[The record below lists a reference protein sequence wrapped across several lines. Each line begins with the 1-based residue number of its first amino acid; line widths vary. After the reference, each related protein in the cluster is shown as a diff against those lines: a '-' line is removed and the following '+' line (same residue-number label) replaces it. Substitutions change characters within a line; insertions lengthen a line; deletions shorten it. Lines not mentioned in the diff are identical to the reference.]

1 MPNLILGPL
10 LRYTDESDATVWV
23 ETDGP
28 CEVEVVAGGSSHHAR
43 TFHVEG
49 HHYALVRVVGLEPG
63 TVYEYSVTLNGERR
77 WPEPDI
83 GFPPSFIRT
92 IDPGRPFR
100 LAFGSCRITLPQEPP
115 YTLKKDQDKRGRGAD
130 ALYALA
136 ETMRREMRSGFPHA
150 TGAWPDALLLLGDQ
164 VYADE
169 VSLGTLGFI
178 RSRRDPN
185 EGPGETVAGF
195 EEYTH
200 LYYDSWREP
209 GIRWLLSTVPSAMIF
224 DDHDVH
230 DDWNTSRA
238 WVDKMRAT
246 QWWDERITG
255 GLMSYWIYQHL
266 GNLSPRELDNDVMF
280 HKVCEAEDAGPLLR
294 GFARDADR
302 EPAEKRWSYHR
313 DFGGVRLLVVDSR
326 AGRVLDE
333 GSRSIVDDKEWLW
346 IEEHASGDFDHL
358 LIGTSLP
365 FLIPPALH
373 YAETWNEAVCGGA
386 WGSLAARIGEILRQG
401 VDLEHWSAFG
411 RSFEK
416 LVALLRTVGSGK
428 STSADPPAS
437 VVLLSGD
444 VHHGYLVEADLEAGG
459 VQSAVYQAVCSPMR
473 NTLGRAERLAMR
485 FGWSQPGKL
494 LWRTLARLAGA
505 REMGIAWRLTH
516 KEPWFEN
523 HIGTLEL
530 RGREAALKIEQP
542 SSQAPE
548 GIRLQKIFERSLT

>member
-10 LRYTDESDATVWV
+10 LRYTGESDATVWV

-28 CEVEVVAGGSSHHAR
+28 CEVEVVAGGSSHRAR

-49 HHYALVRVVGLEPG
+49 HYYALVRVVDLEPG
-63 TVYEYSVTLNGERR
+63 TYYEYSVVLDGERR
-77 WPEPDI
+77 WPEADA

-92 IDPGRPFR
+92 IDPQRPFK
-100 LAFGSCRITLPQEPP
+100 LAFGSCRITLPQKPP

-136 ETMRREMRSGFPHA
+136 EAMRHELPPE
-150 TGAWPDALLLLGDQ
+150 TDAWPDALLLLGDQ

-169 VSLGTLGFI
+169 VSLGTLEFI
-178 RSRRDPN
+178 RSRRNPKD
-185 EGPGETVAGF
+185 GPGETVANF

-200 LYYDSWREP
+200 LYYDSWGEP
-209 GIRWLLSTVPSAMIF
+209 EIRWILSTVPSAMIF

-230 DDWNTSRA
+230 DDWNTSKV
-238 WVDKMRAT
+238 WVEKMRAT
-246 QWWDERITG
+246 PWWEERITG

-266 GNLSPRELDNDVMF
+266 GNLSPRELDNDETY

-294 GFARDADR
+294 RFARDADR
-302 EPAEKRWSYHR
+302 EAAGKRWSYYR
-313 DFGGVRLLVVDSR
+313 DFGKVRLLVADTR
-326 AGRVLDE
+326 AGRVLAE
-333 GSRSIVDDKEWLW
+333 ECRSIIDDEEWLW
-346 IEEHASGDFDHL
+346 IENHASGDFDHL

-365 FLIPPALH
+365 FLVPPALH
-373 YAETWNEAVCGGA
+373 HAETWNEALCSGA
-386 WGSLAARIGEILRQG
+386 WGTLAAKLGEILRQA

-416 LVALLRTVGSGK
+416 LVALLRTVGSGRAD
-428 STSADPPAS
+428 ADPPAS
-437 VVLLSGD
+437 IIVLSGD
-444 VHHGYLVEADLEAGG
+444 VHHGYLAGADLGADE
-459 VQSAVYQAVCSPMR
+459 VQSVVYQAVCSPMR

-485 FGWSQPGKL
+485 FGWSRPGKA

-505 REMGIAWRLTH
+505 RETDIAWRLLH
-516 KEPWFEN
+516 EEPWFEN

-530 RGREAALKIEQP
+530 RGREASLKIEQP

-548 GIRLQKIFERSLT
+548 GQHLHKVFEYRLT

>member
-10 LRYTDESDATVWV
+10 LRYTGESDATVWV

-28 CEVEVVAGGSSHHAR
+28 CEVEVVAGGSSHRAR

-49 HHYALVRVVGLEPG
+49 HYYALVRVVDLEPG
-63 TVYEYSVTLNGERR
+63 TYYEYSVVLDGERR
-77 WPEPDI
+77 WPEADA

-92 IDPGRPFR
+92 IDPQRPFK
-100 LAFGSCRITLPQEPP
+100 LAFGSCRITLPQKPP

-136 ETMRREMRSGFPHA
+136 EAMRHELPPE
-150 TGAWPDALLLLGDQ
+150 TDAWPDALLLLGDQ

-169 VSLGTLGFI
+169 VSLGTLEFI
-178 RSRRDPN
+178 RSRRNPKD
-185 EGPGETVAGF
+185 GPGETVANF

-200 LYYDSWREP
+200 LYYDSWGEP
-209 GIRWLLSTVPSAMIF
+209 EIRWILSTVPSAMIF

-230 DDWNTSRA
+230 DDWNTSKV
-238 WVDKMRAT
+238 WVEKMRAT
-246 QWWDERITG
+246 PWWEERITG

-266 GNLSPRELDNDVMF
+266 GNLSPRELDNDETY

-294 GFARDADR
+294 RFARDADR
-302 EPAEKRWSYHR
+302 EAAGKRWSYYR
-313 DFGGVRLLVVDSR
+313 DFGKVRLLVADTR
-326 AGRVLDE
+326 AGRVLAE
-333 GSRSIVDDKEWLW
+333 ECRSIIDDEEWLW
-346 IEEHASGDFDHL
+346 IENHASGDFDHL

-365 FLIPPALH
+365 FLVPPALH
-373 YAETWNEAVCGGA
+373 HAETWNEALCSGA
-386 WGSLAARIGEILRQG
+386 WGTLAAKLGEILRQA

-416 LVALLRTVGSGK
+416 LVALLRTVGSGRAD
-428 STSADPPAS
+428 ADPPAS
-437 VVLLSGD
+437 IIVLSGD
-444 VHHGYLVEADLEAGG
+444 VHHGYLVEADLGADE
-459 VQSAVYQAVCSPMR
+459 VQSVVYQAVCSPMR

-485 FGWSQPGKL
+485 FGWSRPGKA

-505 REMGIAWRLTH
+505 RETDIAWRLLH
-516 KEPWFEN
+516 EEPWFEN

-530 RGREAALKIEQP
+530 RGREASLKIEQP

-548 GIRLQKIFERSLT
+548 GQHLHKVFEYRLT

>member
-10 LRYTDESDATVWV
+10 LRYTGESDATVWV

-28 CEVEVVAGGSSHHAR
+28 CEVEVVAGGSSHRAR

-49 HHYALVRVVGLEPG
+49 HYYALVRVVDLEPG
-63 TVYEYSVTLNGERR
+63 TYYEYSVVLDGERR
-77 WPEPDI
+77 WPEADA

-92 IDPGRPFR
+92 IDPQRPFK
-100 LAFGSCRITLPQEPP
+100 LAFGSCRITLPQKPP

-136 ETMRREMRSGFPHA
+136 EAMRHELPPE
-150 TGAWPDALLLLGDQ
+150 TDAWPDALLLLGDQ

-169 VSLGTLGFI
+169 VSLGTLEFI
-178 RSRRDPN
+178 RSRRNPKD
-185 EGPGETVAGF
+185 GPGETVANF

-200 LYYDSWREP
+200 LYYDSWGEP
-209 GIRWLLSTVPSAMIF
+209 EIRWILSTVPSAMIF

-230 DDWNTSRA
+230 DDWNTSKV
-238 WVDKMRAT
+238 WVEKMRAT
-246 QWWDERITG
+246 PWWEERITG

-266 GNLSPRELDNDVMF
+266 GNLSPRDLDNDETY

-294 GFARDADR
+294 RFARDADW
-302 EPAEKRWSYHR
+302 EAAGKRWSYYR
-313 DFGGVRLLVVDSR
+313 DFGKVRLLVADTR
-326 AGRVLDE
+326 AGRVLAE
-333 GSRSIVDDKEWLW
+333 ECRSIIGDEEWLW
-346 IEEHASGDFDHL
+346 IENHASGDFDHL

-365 FLIPPALH
+365 FLVPPALH
-373 YAETWNEAVCGGA
+373 HAETWNEALCSGA
-386 WGSLAARIGEILRQG
+386 WGTLAAKLGEILRQA

-416 LVALLRTVGSGK
+416 LVALLRTVGSGRAD
-428 STSADPPAS
+428 ADPPAS
-437 VVLLSGD
+437 IIVLSGD
-444 VHHGYLVEADLEAGG
+444 VHHGYLAGADLGADE
-459 VQSAVYQAVCSPMR
+459 VQSVVYQAVCSPMR

-485 FGWSQPGKL
+485 FGWSRPGKA

-505 REMGIAWRLTH
+505 RETDIAWRLLH
-516 KEPWFEN
+516 EEPWFEN

-530 RGREAALKIEQP
+530 RGREASLKIEQP

-548 GIRLQKIFERSLT
+548 GQHLHKVFEYRLT

>member
-10 LRYTDESDATVWV
+10 LRYTGESDATVWV

-28 CEVEVVAGGSSHHAR
+28 CEVEVVAGGSSHRAR

-49 HHYALVRVVGLEPG
+49 HYYALVRVVDLEPG
-63 TVYEYSVTLNGERR
+63 TYYEYSVVLDGEQR
-77 WPEPDI
+77 WPEADA

-92 IDPGRPFR
+92 IDPQRPFR
-100 LAFGSCRITLPQEPP
+100 LAFGSCRITLPQKPP

-136 ETMRREMRSGFPHA
+136 ETIRRELPPE
-150 TGAWPDALLLLGDQ
+150 TDAWPDALLLLGDQ

-169 VSLGTLGFI
+169 VSLGTLEFI
-178 RSRRDPN
+178 RSRRNPKD
-185 EGPGETVAGF
+185 GPGETVANF

-200 LYYDSWREP
+200 LYYDSWGEP
-209 GIRWLLSTVPSAMIF
+209 EIRWILSTVPSAMIF

-230 DDWNTSRA
+230 DDWNTSKV
-238 WVDKMRAT
+238 WVEKMRAT
-246 QWWDERITG
+246 PWWEERITG

-266 GNLSPRELDNDVMF
+266 GNLSPRELDNDETY

-294 GFARDADR
+294 RFARDADR
-302 EPAEKRWSYHR
+302 EAAGKRWSYYR
-313 DFGGVRLLVVDSR
+313 DFGKVRLLVADTR
-326 AGRVLDE
+326 AGRVLAE
-333 GSRSIVDDKEWLW
+333 ECRSIIGDEEWLW
-346 IEEHASGDFDHL
+346 IENHASGDFDHL

-365 FLIPPALH
+365 FLVPPALH
-373 YAETWNEAVCGGA
+373 HAETWNEALCSGA
-386 WGSLAARIGEILRQG
+386 WGTLAAKLGEILRQA

-416 LVALLRTVGSGK
+416 LVALLRTVGSGRAD
-428 STSADPPAS
+428 ADPPAAII
-437 VVLLSGD
+437 VLSGD
-444 VHHGYLVEADLEAGG
+444 VHHGYLAGADLGADE
-459 VQSAVYQAVCSPMR
+459 VQSVVYQAVCSPMR

-485 FGWSQPGKL
+485 FGWSRPGKA

-505 REMGIAWRLTH
+505 RETDITWRLLH
-516 KEPWFEN
+516 EEPWFEN

-530 RGREAALKIEQP
+530 RGREASLKIEQP

-548 GIRLQKIFERSLT
+548 GQHLHKVFEYRLT

>member
-10 LRYTDESDATVWV
+10 LRYTGESDATVWV
-23 ETDGP
+23 ETDSP
-28 CEVEVVAGGSSHHAR
+28 CEVEVVVGDSSHLAR

-49 HHYALVRVVGLEPG
+49 HYYALVRVVDLEPG
-63 TVYEYSVTLNGERR
+63 TYYEYSVVLDGERR
-77 WPEPDI
+77 WPEADA

-92 IDPGRPFR
+92 INPERPFR
-100 LAFGSCRITLPQEPP
+100 LAFGSCRITLPQKPP

-136 ETMRREMRSGFPHA
+136 ETMRHELPSE
-150 TGAWPDALLLLGDQ
+150 TDAWPDALLLLGDQ

-169 VSLGTLGFI
+169 VSLGTLEFI
-178 RSRRDPN
+178 RSRRNPKD
-185 EGPGETVAGF
+185 GPGETVADF

-200 LYYDSWREP
+200 LYYDSWGQPE
-209 GIRWLLSTVPSAMIF
+209 IRWILSTVPSAMIF

-230 DDWNTSRA
+230 DDWNTSQV
-238 WVDKMRAT
+238 WVEKMRAT
-246 QWWDERITG
+246 PWWEERITG

-266 GNLSPRELDNDVMF
+266 GNLSPRELDNDETYR
-280 HKVCEAEDAGPLLR
+280 KVCEAEDAGPLLR
-294 GFARDADR
+294 RFARDADR
-302 EPAEKRWSYHR
+302 EAAGKRWSYYR
-313 DFGGVRLLVVDSR
+313 DFGKVRLLVADSR
-326 AGRVLDE
+326 AGRVLAE
-333 GSRSIVDDKEWLW
+333 ECRSIINDEEWLW
-346 IEEHASGDFDHL
+346 IENHASGDFDHL

-373 YAETWNEAVCGGA
+373 HAETWNEALCGGA
-386 WGSLAARIGEILRQG
+386 WGTLAAKLGEILRQA

-416 LVALLRTVGSGK
+416 LVALLRTVGSGRAD
-428 STSADPPAS
+428 ADPPAS
-437 VVLLSGD
+437 IIVLSGD
-444 VHHGYLVEADLEAGG
+444 VHHGYLVEADLGAGE
-459 VQSAVYQAVCSPMR
+459 VQSVVYQAVCSPMR

-485 FGWSQPGKL
+485 FGWSRTGNA

-505 REMGIAWRLTH
+505 RETDITWRLLH
-516 KEPWFEN
+516 EEPWFEN

-530 RGREAALKIEQP
+530 RGREASLKIEQP

-548 GIRLQKIFERSLT
+548 GQHLHRVFEYRLT

>member
-10 LRYTDESDATVWV
+10 LRYTGENDATVWV

-28 CEVEVVAGGSSHHAR
+28 CEVEVVVEGSSHRAR

-49 HHYALVRVVGLEPG
+49 HHYALVRVTGLTPG
-63 TVYEYSVTLNGERR
+63 TAYEYSVTLDGERR
-77 WPEPDI
+77 WPEPDTR
-83 GFPPSFIRT
+83 FPPSFIQT
-92 IDPGRPFR
+92 IDPGRPFK

-115 YTLKKDQDKRGRGAD
+115 YTLTKDQDKRGRGAD

-136 ETMRREMRSGFPHA
+136 KTMCREMRSGLPHA
-150 TGAWPDALLLLGDQ
+150 TGACPDALLLLGDQ

-169 VSLGTLGFI
+169 VSPGTLEFI
-178 RSRRDPN
+178 RSRRDPE
-185 EGPGETVAGF
+185 EGPGETVADF

-200 LYYDSWREP
+200 LYYDSWQEP
-209 GIRWLLSTVPSAMIF
+209 EIRWLLSTVPSAMIF

-246 QWWDERITG
+246 RWWDKRIIG

-266 GNLSPRELDNDVMF
+266 GNLSPRELDEDELYRE
-280 HKVCEAEDAGPLLR
+280 VCEAEDAGPLLR
-294 GFARDADR
+294 EFAHDADR
-302 EPAEKRWSYHR
+302 KAAGKRWSYHR
-313 DFGGVRLLVVDSR
+313 DFGKVRLLVVDSR

-333 GSRSIVDDKEWLW
+333 GRRSIVDNEEWRW
-346 IEEHASGDFDHL
+346 IEEHGSGSFDHL

-365 FLIPPALH
+365 FLVPPALH

-386 WGSLAARIGEILRQG
+386 WGSLAARIGEPLRQA

-411 RSFEK
+411 RSFEM
-416 LVALLRTVGSGK
+416 LVALLRTVGSGRPG
-428 STSADPPAS
+428 ADPPAS
-437 VVLLSGD
+437 VIVLSGD
-444 VHHGYLVEADLEAGG
+444 IHHGYLAEADLQAGS
-459 VQSAVYQAVCSPMR
+459 VQSVVYQAVCSPMR

-485 FGWSQPGKL
+485 FGWSRPGKL
-494 LWRTLARLAGA
+494 LWRALARLAGA
-505 REMGIAWRLTH
+505 KEMGIAWRLAH
-516 KEPWFEN
+516 EEPWFEN

-530 RGREAALKIEQP
+530 RGREASIKIEQP
-542 SSQAPE
+542 SSQDSE
-548 GIRLQKIFERSLT
+548 GARLHKVFEHRLT

>member
-10 LRYTDESDATVWV
+10 LRYTGESDATVWV

-28 CEVEVVAGGSSHHAR
+28 CEVEVVAGGSSHRAR

-49 HHYALVRVVGLEPG
+49 HYYALVRVVDLEPG
-63 TVYEYSVTLNGERR
+63 TYYEYSVVLDGERR
-77 WPEPDI
+77 WPEADA

-92 IDPGRPFR
+92 IDPQRPFK
-100 LAFGSCRITLPQEPP
+100 LAFGSCRITLPQKPP

-136 ETMRREMRSGFPHA
+136 EAMRHELPPE
-150 TGAWPDALLLLGDQ
+150 TDAWPDALLLLGDQ

-169 VSLGTLGFI
+169 VSLGTLEFI
-178 RSRRDPN
+178 RSRRNPKD
-185 EGPGETVAGF
+185 GPGETVANF

-200 LYYDSWREP
+200 LYYDSWGEP
-209 GIRWLLSTVPSAMIF
+209 EIRWILSTVPSAMIF

-230 DDWNTSRA
+230 DDWNTSKV
-238 WVDKMRAT
+238 WVEKMRAT
-246 QWWDERITG
+246 PWWEERITG

-266 GNLSPRELDNDVMF
+266 GNLSPRELDNDETY

-294 GFARDADR
+294 RFARDADR
-302 EPAEKRWSYHR
+302 EAAGKRWSYYR
-313 DFGGVRLLVVDSR
+313 DFGKVRLLVADTR
-326 AGRVLDE
+326 AGRVLAE
-333 GSRSIVDDKEWLW
+333 ECRSIIDDEEWLW
-346 IEEHASGDFDHL
+346 IENHASGDFDHL

-365 FLIPPALH
+365 FLVPPALH
-373 YAETWNEAVCGGA
+373 HAETWNEALCSGA
-386 WGSLAARIGEILRQG
+386 WGTLAAKLGEILRQA

-416 LVALLRTVGSGK
+416 LVALLRTVGSGRAD
-428 STSADPPAS
+428 ADPPAS
-437 VVLLSGD
+437 IIVLSGD
-444 VHHGYLVEADLEAGG
+444 VHHGYLAEADLGADE
-459 VQSAVYQAVCSPMR
+459 VQSVVYQAVCSPMR

-485 FGWSQPGKL
+485 FGWSRPGNAF
-494 LWRTLARLAGA
+494 WRTLARLAGA
-505 REMGIAWRLTH
+505 RETDITWRLLH
-516 KEPWFEN
+516 EEPWFEN

-530 RGREAALKIEQP
+530 RGREASLKIEQP

-548 GIRLQKIFERSLT
+548 GQHLHKVFEYRLT

>member
-10 LRYTDESDATVWV
+10 LRYTGESDATVWV

-28 CEVEVVAGGSSHHAR
+28 CEVEVVAGGSSHRAR

-49 HHYALVRVVGLEPG
+49 HYYALVRVVDLEPG
-63 TVYEYSVTLNGERR
+63 TYYEYSVVLDGERR
-77 WPEPDI
+77 WPEADA

-92 IDPGRPFR
+92 IDPQRPFR
-100 LAFGSCRITLPQEPP
+100 LAFGSCRITLPQKPP

-136 ETMRREMRSGFPHA
+136 EAMRHELPPE
-150 TGAWPDALLLLGDQ
+150 TDAWPDALLLLGDQ

-169 VSLGTLGFI
+169 VSLGTLEFI
-178 RSRRDPN
+178 RSRRNPKD
-185 EGPGETVAGF
+185 GPGETVANF

-200 LYYDSWREP
+200 LYYDSWGEP
-209 GIRWLLSTVPSAMIF
+209 EIRWILSTVPSAMIF

-230 DDWNTSRA
+230 DDWNTSKV
-238 WVDKMRAT
+238 WVEKMRAT
-246 QWWDERITG
+246 PWWEERITG

-266 GNLSPRELDNDVMF
+266 GNLSPRELDNDETY

-294 GFARDADR
+294 RFARDADR
-302 EPAEKRWSYHR
+302 EAAGKRWSYYR
-313 DFGGVRLLVVDSR
+313 DFGKVRLLVADTR
-326 AGRVLDE
+326 AGRVLAE
-333 GSRSIVDDKEWLW
+333 ECRSIIGDEEWLW
-346 IEEHASGDFDHL
+346 IENHASGDFDHL

-365 FLIPPALH
+365 FLVPPALH
-373 YAETWNEAVCGGA
+373 HAETWNEALCSGA
-386 WGSLAARIGEILRQG
+386 WGTLAAKLGEILRQA

-416 LVALLRTVGSGK
+416 LVALLRTVGSGRAD
-428 STSADPPAS
+428 ADPPAAII
-437 VVLLSGD
+437 VLSGD
-444 VHHGYLVEADLEAGG
+444 VHHGYLAGADLGADE
-459 VQSAVYQAVCSPMR
+459 VQSVVYQAVCSPMR

-485 FGWSQPGKL
+485 FGWSRPGKA

-505 REMGIAWRLTH
+505 RETDIAWRLLH
-516 KEPWFEN
+516 EEPWFEN

-530 RGREAALKIEQP
+530 RGREASLKIEQP

-548 GIRLQKIFERSLT
+548 GQHLHKVFEYRLT

>member
-10 LRYTDESDATVWV
+10 LRYTGESDATVWV

-28 CEVEVVAGGSSHHAR
+28 CEVEVVAGGSSHRAR

-49 HHYALVRVVGLEPG
+49 HYYALVRVVDLEPG
-63 TVYEYSVTLNGERR
+63 TYYEYSVVLDGERR
-77 WPEPDI
+77 WPEADA

-92 IDPGRPFR
+92 IDPQRPFK
-100 LAFGSCRITLPQEPP
+100 LAFGSCRITLPQKPP

-136 ETMRREMRSGFPHA
+136 EAMRHELPPE
-150 TGAWPDALLLLGDQ
+150 TDAWPDALLLLGDQ

-169 VSLGTLGFI
+169 VSLGTLEFI
-178 RSRRDPN
+178 RSRRNPKD
-185 EGPGETVAGF
+185 GPGETVANF

-200 LYYDSWREP
+200 LYYDSWGEP
-209 GIRWLLSTVPSAMIF
+209 EIRWILSTVPSAMIF

-230 DDWNTSRA
+230 DDWNTSKV
-238 WVDKMRAT
+238 WVEKMRAT
-246 QWWDERITG
+246 PWWEERITG

-266 GNLSPRELDNDVMF
+266 GNLSPRELDNDETY

-294 GFARDADR
+294 RFARDADR
-302 EPAEKRWSYHR
+302 EAAGKRWSYYR
-313 DFGGVRLLVVDSR
+313 DFGKVRLLVADTR
-326 AGRVLDE
+326 AGRVLAE
-333 GSRSIVDDKEWLW
+333 ECRSIIGDEEWLW
-346 IEEHASGDFDHL
+346 IENHASGDFDHL

-365 FLIPPALH
+365 FLVPPALH
-373 YAETWNEAVCGGA
+373 HAETWNEALCGGA
-386 WGSLAARIGEILRQG
+386 WGTLAAKLGEILRQA

-416 LVALLRTVGSGK
+416 LVALLRTVGSGRAD
-428 STSADPPAS
+428 ADPPAAII
-437 VVLLSGD
+437 VLSGD
-444 VHHGYLVEADLEAGG
+444 VHHGYLAGADLGADE
-459 VQSAVYQAVCSPMR
+459 VQSVVYQAVCSPMR

-485 FGWSQPGKL
+485 FGWSRPGKA

-505 REMGIAWRLTH
+505 RETDIAWRLLH
-516 KEPWFEN
+516 EEPWFEN

-530 RGREAALKIEQP
+530 RGREASLKIEQP

-548 GIRLQKIFERSLT
+548 GQHLHKVFEYRLT

>member
-1 MPNLILGPL
+1 VPNLILGPL
-10 LRYTDESDATVWV
+10 LRYTGESDATVWV

-28 CEVEVVAGGSSHHAR
+28 CEVEVVAGGSSHGAR

-49 HHYALVRVVGLEPG
+49 HYYALVRVVDLEPG
-63 TVYEYSVTLNGERR
+63 TYYEYSVVLDGERR
-77 WPEPDI
+77 WPEADA

-92 IDPGRPFR
+92 IDPQRPFR
-100 LAFGSCRITLPQEPP
+100 LAFGSCRITLPQKPP

-136 ETMRREMRSGFPHA
+136 ETIRHELPPE
-150 TGAWPDALLLLGDQ
+150 TDAWPDALLLLGDQ

-169 VSLGTLGFI
+169 VSLGTLEFI
-178 RSRRDPN
+178 RSRRNPKD
-185 EGPGETVAGF
+185 GPGETVATF

-200 LYYDSWREP
+200 LYYDSWGEP
-209 GIRWLLSTVPSAMIF
+209 EIRWILSTVPSAMIF

-230 DDWNTSRA
+230 DDWNTSKV
-238 WVDKMRAT
+238 WVEKMRAT
-246 QWWDERITG
+246 PWWEERITG

-266 GNLSPRELDNDVMF
+266 GNLSPRELDNDETY

-294 GFARDADR
+294 RFARDADR
-302 EPAEKRWSYHR
+302 EAAGKRWSYYR
-313 DFGGVRLLVVDSR
+313 DFGKVRLLVADTR
-326 AGRVLDE
+326 AGRVLAE
-333 GSRSIVDDKEWLW
+333 ECRSIIGDEEWLW
-346 IEEHASGDFDHL
+346 IENHASGDFDHL

-365 FLIPPALH
+365 FLVPPALH
-373 YAETWNEAVCGGA
+373 HAETWNEALCGGA
-386 WGSLAARIGEILRQG
+386 WGTLAAKLGEILRQA

-416 LVALLRTVGSGK
+416 LVALLRTVGSGRAD
-428 STSADPPAS
+428 ADPPAS
-437 VVLLSGD
+437 IIVLSGD
-444 VHHGYLVEADLEAGG
+444 VHHGYLAEADLGADE
-459 VQSAVYQAVCSPMR
+459 VQSVVYQAVCSPMR

-485 FGWSQPGKL
+485 FGWSRPGNA

-505 REMGIAWRLTH
+505 RETDIAWRLLH
-516 KEPWFEN
+516 EEPWFEN

-530 RGREAALKIEQP
+530 RGREASLKIEQP

-548 GIRLQKIFERSLT
+548 GQHLHKVFEYRLT

>member
-10 LRYTDESDATVWV
+10 LRYTGESDATVWV

-28 CEVEVVAGGSSHHAR
+28 CEVEVVAGGSSHRAR

-49 HHYALVRVVGLEPG
+49 HYYALVRVVDLEPG
-63 TVYEYSVTLNGERR
+63 TYYEYSVVLDGERR
-77 WPEPDI
+77 WPEADA

-92 IDPGRPFR
+92 IDPQRPFK
-100 LAFGSCRITLPQEPP
+100 LAFGSCRITLPQKPP

-136 ETMRREMRSGFPHA
+136 EAMRHELPPE
-150 TGAWPDALLLLGDQ
+150 TDAWPDALLLLGDQ

-169 VSLGTLGFI
+169 VSLGTLEFI
-178 RSRRDPN
+178 RSRRNPKD
-185 EGPGETVAGF
+185 GPGETVANF

-200 LYYDSWREP
+200 LYYDSWGEP
-209 GIRWLLSTVPSAMIF
+209 EIRWILSTVPSAMIF

-230 DDWNTSRA
+230 DDWNTSKV
-238 WVDKMRAT
+238 WVEKMRAT
-246 QWWDERITG
+246 PWWEERITG

-266 GNLSPRELDNDVMF
+266 GNLSPRELDNDETY

-294 GFARDADR
+294 RFARDADR
-302 EPAEKRWSYHR
+302 EAAGKRWSYYR
-313 DFGGVRLLVVDSR
+313 DFGKVRLLVADTR
-326 AGRVLDE
+326 AGRVLAE
-333 GSRSIVDDKEWLW
+333 ECRSIIGDEEWLW
-346 IEEHASGDFDHL
+346 IENHASGDFDHL

-365 FLIPPALH
+365 FLVPPALH
-373 YAETWNEAVCGGA
+373 HAETWNEALCSGA
-386 WGSLAARIGEILRQG
+386 WGTLAAKLGEILRQA

-416 LVALLRTVGSGK
+416 LVALLRTVGSGRAD
-428 STSADPPAS
+428 ADPPAAII
-437 VVLLSGD
+437 VLSGD
-444 VHHGYLVEADLEAGG
+444 VHHGYLAEADLGADE
-459 VQSAVYQAVCSPMR
+459 VQSVVYQAVCSPMR

-485 FGWSQPGKL
+485 FGWSRPGKA

-505 REMGIAWRLTH
+505 RETDIAWRLLH
-516 KEPWFEN
+516 EEPWFEN

-530 RGREAALKIEQP
+530 RGREASLKIEQP

-548 GIRLQKIFERSLT
+548 GQHLHKVFEYRLT

>member
-10 LRYTDESDATVWV
+10 LRYTGESDATVWV

-28 CEVEVVAGGSSHHAR
+28 CEVEVVAGGSSHRAR

-49 HHYALVRVVGLEPG
+49 HYYALVRVVDLEPG
-63 TVYEYSVTLNGERR
+63 TYYEYSVVLDGERR
-77 WPEPDI
+77 WPEADA

-92 IDPGRPFR
+92 IDPQRPFK
-100 LAFGSCRITLPQEPP
+100 LAFGSCRITLPQKPP

-136 ETMRREMRSGFPHA
+136 EAMRHELPPE
-150 TGAWPDALLLLGDQ
+150 TDAWPDALLLLGDQ

-169 VSLGTLGFI
+169 VSLGTLEFI
-178 RSRRDPN
+178 RSRRNPKD
-185 EGPGETVAGF
+185 GPGETVANF

-200 LYYDSWREP
+200 LYYDSWGEP
-209 GIRWLLSTVPSAMIF
+209 EIRWILSTVPSAMIF

-230 DDWNTSRA
+230 DDWNTSKV
-238 WVDKMRAT
+238 WVEKMRAT
-246 QWWDERITG
+246 PWWEERITG

-266 GNLSPRELDNDVMF
+266 GNLSPRELDNDETY

-294 GFARDADR
+294 RFARDADR
-302 EPAEKRWSYHR
+302 EAAGKRWSYYR
-313 DFGGVRLLVVDSR
+313 DFGKVRLLVADTR
-326 AGRVLDE
+326 AGRVLAE
-333 GSRSIVDDKEWLW
+333 ECRSIIGDEEWLW
-346 IEEHASGDFDHL
+346 IENHASGDFDHL

-365 FLIPPALH
+365 FLVPPALH
-373 YAETWNEAVCGGA
+373 HAETWNEALCSGA
-386 WGSLAARIGEILRQG
+386 WGTLAAKLGEILRQA

-416 LVALLRTVGSGK
+416 LVALLRTVGSGRAD
-428 STSADPPAS
+428 ADPPAAII
-437 VVLLSGD
+437 VLSGD
-444 VHHGYLVEADLEAGG
+444 VHHGYLAGADLGADE
-459 VQSAVYQAVCSPMR
+459 VQSVVYQAVCSPMR

-485 FGWSQPGKL
+485 FGWSRPGKA

-505 REMGIAWRLTH
+505 RETDIAWRLLH
-516 KEPWFEN
+516 EEPWFEN

-530 RGREAALKIEQP
+530 RGREASLKIEQP

-548 GIRLQKIFERSLT
+548 GQHLHKVFEYRLT

>member
-1 MPNLILGPL
+1 VPNLILGPL
-10 LRYTDESDATVWV
+10 LRYTGESDATVWV

-28 CEVEVVAGGSSHHAR
+28 CEVEVVAGGSSHRAR

-49 HHYALVRVVGLEPG
+49 HYYALVRVVDLEPG
-63 TVYEYSVTLNGERR
+63 TYYEYSVVLDGERR
-77 WPEPDI
+77 WPEADA

-92 IDPGRPFR
+92 IDPQRPFR
-100 LAFGSCRITLPQEPP
+100 LAFGSCRITLPQKPP

-136 ETMRREMRSGFPHA
+136 EAMRHELPPE
-150 TGAWPDALLLLGDQ
+150 TDAWPDALLLLGDQ

-169 VSLGTLGFI
+169 VSLGTLEFI
-178 RSRRDPN
+178 RSRRNPKD
-185 EGPGETVAGF
+185 GPGETVANF

-200 LYYDSWREP
+200 LYYDSWGEP
-209 GIRWLLSTVPSAMIF
+209 EIRWILSTVPSAMIF

-230 DDWNTSRA
+230 DDWNTSKV
-238 WVDKMRAT
+238 WVEKMRAT
-246 QWWDERITG
+246 PWWEERITG

-266 GNLSPRELDNDVMF
+266 GNLSPRELDNDETY

-294 GFARDADR
+294 RFARDADR
-302 EPAEKRWSYHR
+302 EAAGKRWSYYR
-313 DFGGVRLLVVDSR
+313 DFGKVRLLVADTR
-326 AGRVLDE
+326 AGRVLAE
-333 GSRSIVDDKEWLW
+333 ECRSIIDDEEWLW
-346 IEEHASGDFDHL
+346 IENHASGDFDHL

-365 FLIPPALH
+365 FLVPPALH
-373 YAETWNEAVCGGA
+373 HAETWNEALCSGA
-386 WGSLAARIGEILRQG
+386 WGTLAAKLGEILRQA

-416 LVALLRTVGSGK
+416 LVALLRTVGSGRAD
-428 STSADPPAS
+428 ADPPAAII
-437 VVLLSGD
+437 VLSGD
-444 VHHGYLVEADLEAGG
+444 VHHGYLAGADLGADE
-459 VQSAVYQAVCSPMR
+459 VQSVVYQAVCSPMR

-485 FGWSQPGKL
+485 FGWSRPGKA

-505 REMGIAWRLTH
+505 RETDIAWRLLH
-516 KEPWFEN
+516 EEPWFEN

-530 RGREAALKIEQP
+530 RGREASLKIEQP

-548 GIRLQKIFERSLT
+548 GQHLHKVFEYRLT

>member
-10 LRYTDESDATVWV
+10 LRYTGESDATVWV

-28 CEVEVVAGGSSHHAR
+28 CEVEVVAGGSSHRAR

-49 HHYALVRVVGLEPG
+49 HYYALVRVVDLEPG
-63 TVYEYSVTLNGERR
+63 TYYEYSVVLDGEQR
-77 WPEPDI
+77 WPEADA

-92 IDPGRPFR
+92 IDPQRPFR
-100 LAFGSCRITLPQEPP
+100 LAFGSCRITLPQKPP

-136 ETMRREMRSGFPHA
+136 ETIRHELPPE
-150 TGAWPDALLLLGDQ
+150 TDAWPDALLLLGDQ

-169 VSLGTLGFI
+169 VSLGTLEFI
-178 RSRRDPN
+178 RSRRNPKD
-185 EGPGETVAGF
+185 GPGETVANF

-200 LYYDSWREP
+200 LYYDSWGEP
-209 GIRWLLSTVPSAMIF
+209 EIRWILSTVPSAMIF

-230 DDWNTSRA
+230 DDWNTSKV
-238 WVDKMRAT
+238 WVEKMRAT
-246 QWWDERITG
+246 PWWEERITG

-266 GNLSPRELDNDVMF
+266 GNLSPRELDNDETYR
-280 HKVCEAEDAGPLLR
+280 KVCEAEDAGPLLR
-294 GFARDADR
+294 RFARDADR
-302 EPAEKRWSYHR
+302 EAAGKRWSYYR
-313 DFGGVRLLVVDSR
+313 DFGKVRLLVADTR
-326 AGRVLDE
+326 AGRVLAE
-333 GSRSIVDDKEWLW
+333 ECRSIIGDEEWLW
-346 IEEHASGDFDHL
+346 IENHASGDFDHL

-365 FLIPPALH
+365 FLVPPALH
-373 YAETWNEAVCGGA
+373 HAETWNEALCGGA
-386 WGSLAARIGEILRQG
+386 WGTLAAKLGEILRQA

-416 LVALLRTVGSGK
+416 LVALLRTVGSGRAD
-428 STSADPPAS
+428 ADPPAS
-437 VVLLSGD
+437 IIVLSGE
-444 VHHGYLVEADLEAGG
+444 VHHGYLAEADLGADE
-459 VQSAVYQAVCSPMR
+459 VQSVVYQAVCSPMR

-485 FGWSQPGKL
+485 FGWSRPGKA

-505 REMGIAWRLTH
+505 RETDIAWRLLH
-516 KEPWFEN
+516 EEPWFEN

-530 RGREAALKIEQP
+530 RGREASLKIEQP

-548 GIRLQKIFERSLT
+548 GQHLHKVFEYRLT

>member
-1 MPNLILGPL
+1 VPNLILGPL
-10 LRYTDESDATVWV
+10 LRYTGESDATVWV

-28 CEVEVVAGGSSHHAR
+28 CEVEVVAGGSSHRAR

-49 HHYALVRVVGLEPG
+49 HYYALVRVVDLEPG
-63 TVYEYSVTLNGERR
+63 TYYEYSVVLDGEQR
-77 WPEPDI
+77 WPEADA

-92 IDPGRPFR
+92 IDPQRPFR
-100 LAFGSCRITLPQEPP
+100 LAFGSCRITLPQKPP

-136 ETMRREMRSGFPHA
+136 EAMRHELPPE
-150 TGAWPDALLLLGDQ
+150 TDAWPDALLLLGDQ

-169 VSLGTLGFI
+169 VSLGTLEFI
-178 RSRRDPN
+178 RSRRNPKD
-185 EGPGETVAGF
+185 GPGETVANF

-200 LYYDSWREP
+200 LYYDSWGEP
-209 GIRWLLSTVPSAMIF
+209 EIRWILSTVPSAMIF

-230 DDWNTSRA
+230 DDWNTSKV
-238 WVDKMRAT
+238 WVEKMRAT
-246 QWWDERITG
+246 PWWEERITG

-266 GNLSPRELDNDVMF
+266 GNLSPRELDNDETY

-294 GFARDADR
+294 RFARDADR
-302 EPAEKRWSYHR
+302 EAAGKRWSYYR
-313 DFGGVRLLVVDSR
+313 DFGKVRLLVADTR
-326 AGRVLDE
+326 AGRVLAE
-333 GSRSIVDDKEWLW
+333 ECRSIIGDEEWLW
-346 IEEHASGDFDHL
+346 IENHASGDFDHL

-365 FLIPPALH
+365 FLVPPALH
-373 YAETWNEAVCGGA
+373 HAETWNEALCGGA
-386 WGSLAARIGEILRQG
+386 WGTLAAKLGEILRQA

-416 LVALLRTVGSGK
+416 LVALLRTVGSGRAD
-428 STSADPPAS
+428 ADPPAS
-437 VVLLSGD
+437 IIVLSGD
-444 VHHGYLVEADLEAGG
+444 VHHGYLAEADLGADE
-459 VQSAVYQAVCSPMR
+459 VQSVVYQAVCSPMR

-485 FGWSQPGKL
+485 FGWSRPGKA

-505 REMGIAWRLTH
+505 RETDIAWRLLH

-530 RGREAALKIEQP
+530 RGREASLKIEQP

-548 GIRLQKIFERSLT
+548 GQHLHRVFEYRLT

>member
-1 MPNLILGPL
+1 VPNLILGPL
-10 LRYTDESDATVWV
+10 LRYTGESDATVWV

-28 CEVEVVAGGSSHHAR
+28 CEVEVVAGGSSHRAR

-49 HHYALVRVVGLEPG
+49 HYYALVRVVDLEPG
-63 TVYEYSVTLNGERR
+63 TYYEYSVVLDGERR
-77 WPEPDI
+77 WPEADA

-92 IDPGRPFR
+92 IDPQRPFK
-100 LAFGSCRITLPQEPP
+100 LAFGSCRITLPQKPP

-136 ETMRREMRSGFPHA
+136 EAMRHELPPE
-150 TGAWPDALLLLGDQ
+150 TDAWPDALLLLGDQ

-169 VSLGTLGFI
+169 VSLGTLEFI
-178 RSRRDPN
+178 RSRRNPKD
-185 EGPGETVAGF
+185 GPGETVANF

-200 LYYDSWREP
+200 LYYDSWGEP
-209 GIRWLLSTVPSAMIF
+209 EIRWILSTVPSAMIF

-230 DDWNTSRA
+230 DDWNTSKV
-238 WVDKMRAT
+238 WVEKMRAT
-246 QWWDERITG
+246 PWWEERITG

-266 GNLSPRELDNDVMF
+266 GNLSPRELDNDETY

-294 GFARDADR
+294 RFARDADR
-302 EPAEKRWSYHR
+302 EAAGKRWSYYR
-313 DFGGVRLLVVDSR
+313 DFGKVRLLVADTR
-326 AGRVLDE
+326 AGRVLAE
-333 GSRSIVDDKEWLW
+333 ECRSIIDDEEWLW
-346 IEEHASGDFDHL
+346 IENHASGDFDHL

-365 FLIPPALH
+365 FLVPPALH
-373 YAETWNEAVCGGA
+373 HAETWNEALCSGA
-386 WGSLAARIGEILRQG
+386 WGTLAAKLGEILRQA

-416 LVALLRTVGSGK
+416 LVALLRTVGSGRAD
-428 STSADPPAS
+428 ADPPAAII
-437 VVLLSGD
+437 VLSGD
-444 VHHGYLVEADLEAGG
+444 VHHGYLAGADLGADE
-459 VQSAVYQAVCSPMR
+459 VQSVVYQAVCSPMR

-485 FGWSQPGKL
+485 FGWSRPGKA

-505 REMGIAWRLTH
+505 RETDIAWRLLH
-516 KEPWFEN
+516 EEPWFEN

-530 RGREAALKIEQP
+530 RGREASLKIEQP

-548 GIRLQKIFERSLT
+548 GQHLHKVFEYRLT

>member
-1 MPNLILGPL
+1 VPNLILGPL
-10 LRYTDESDATVWV
+10 LRYTGESDATVWV

-28 CEVEVVAGGSSHHAR
+28 CEVEVVAGGSSHRAR

-49 HHYALVRVVGLEPG
+49 HYYALVRVVDLEPG
-63 TVYEYSVTLNGERR
+63 TYYEYSVVLDGERR
-77 WPEPDI
+77 WPEADA

-92 IDPGRPFR
+92 IDPQRPFK
-100 LAFGSCRITLPQEPP
+100 LAFGSCRITLPQKPP

-136 ETMRREMRSGFPHA
+136 EAMRHELPPE
-150 TGAWPDALLLLGDQ
+150 TDAWPDALLLLGDQ

-169 VSLGTLGFI
+169 VSLGTLEFI
-178 RSRRDPN
+178 RSRRNPKD
-185 EGPGETVAGF
+185 GPGETVANF

-200 LYYDSWREP
+200 LYYDSWGEP
-209 GIRWLLSTVPSAMIF
+209 EIRWILSTVPSAMIF

-230 DDWNTSRA
+230 DDWNTSKV
-238 WVDKMRAT
+238 WVEKMRAT
-246 QWWDERITG
+246 PWWEERITG

-266 GNLSPRELDNDVMF
+266 GNLSPRELDNDETY

-294 GFARDADR
+294 RFARDADR
-302 EPAEKRWSYHR
+302 EAAGKRWSYYR
-313 DFGGVRLLVVDSR
+313 DFGKVRLLVADTR
-326 AGRVLDE
+326 AGRVLAE
-333 GSRSIVDDKEWLW
+333 ECRSIIGDEEWLW
-346 IEEHASGDFDHL
+346 IENHASGDFDHL

-365 FLIPPALH
+365 FLVPPALH
-373 YAETWNEAVCGGA
+373 HAETWNEALCSGA
-386 WGSLAARIGEILRQG
+386 WGTLAAKLGEILRQA

-416 LVALLRTVGSGK
+416 LVALLRTVGSGRAD
-428 STSADPPAS
+428 ADPPAAII
-437 VVLLSGD
+437 VLSGD
-444 VHHGYLVEADLEAGG
+444 VHHGYLAGADLGADE
-459 VQSAVYQAVCSPMR
+459 VQSVVYQAVCSPMR

-485 FGWSQPGKL
+485 FGWSRPGKA

-505 REMGIAWRLTH
+505 RETDIAWRLLH
-516 KEPWFEN
+516 EEPWFEN

-530 RGREAALKIEQP
+530 RGREASLKIEQP

-548 GIRLQKIFERSLT
+548 GQHLHKVFEYRLT